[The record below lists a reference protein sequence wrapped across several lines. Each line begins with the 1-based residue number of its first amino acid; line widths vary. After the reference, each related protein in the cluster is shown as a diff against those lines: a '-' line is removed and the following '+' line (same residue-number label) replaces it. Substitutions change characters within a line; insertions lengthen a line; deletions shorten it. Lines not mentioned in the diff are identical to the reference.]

1 MANSKKKRKKKNKEK
16 EEEDLEDLGDLD
28 DLFIEEDDEMSDE
41 EAKKFVKSIADKLY
55 VQEQVIEGQRKI
67 IEKYQQQID
76 QLSQPSSSLKIALS
90 QEETSYADIGGL
102 DSVLEKIKHF
112 EYGID
117 CPYAYSSYGIDPPKG
132 LLMYGPP
139 GTGKTMIAK
148 AMSNE
153 LGCWFLELPLSLIIS
168 KYVGEAEQNL
178 EAAIESAKKKY
189 HQTERKVMLFVDEAE
204 QMFRKKGSH
213 NGHEVVDRCVNVWLR
228 TMDGMGNN
236 EGLIFVAATN
246 YLEKIDDAL
255 LRAGRFDY
263 VVEIP
268 KPDLSGVEDIFFK
281 QMEIKERKAGRD
293 IYDVNDFAGLSEM
306 MYACRMTGADIADVL
321 KQASFNQI
329 QYFMQSSATGKPMSK
344 DELMIKDQDLM
355 DVISLYG
362 RVKEEKK
369 FVGFNV

>member
-1 MANSKKKRKKKNKEK
+1 MVDPKKK
-16 EEEDLEDLGDLD
+16 EEDEEDLD
-28 DLFIEEDDEMSDE
+28 DLIIEEDEGMSEE
-41 EAKKFVKSIADKLY
+41 EAEEFVKKISTKLF
-55 VQEQVIEGQRKI
+55 VQEQIIESQKKI
-67 IEKYQQQID
+67 IQKYHHQIQQLQ
-76 QLSQPSSSLKIALS
+76 QESSPSRLEIAIS
-90 QEETSYADIGGL
+90 QEETSYSDIGGL

-139 GTGKTMIAK
+139 GTGKTMVAK

-168 KYVGEAEQNL
+168 KYVGEAEKNL
-178 EAAIESAKKKY
+178 EAAIDSARKKY
-189 HQTERKVMLFVDEAE
+189 KKTKRKVMLFVDEAE

-228 TMDGMGNN
+228 TMDGMGSN

-263 VVEIP
+263 IVEIP
-268 KPDLSGVEDIFFK
+268 KPNLSGVEDIFLK
-281 QMEIKERKAGRD
+281 QMKMKERKADRE
-293 IYDVNDFAGLSEM
+293 IYEINDHSKLSEM

-321 KQASFNQI
+321 KQASLNQI
-329 QYFMQSSATGKPMSK
+329 QYFMQSAAAGKPMSK
-344 DELMIKDQDLM
+344 EELMIRDKDLVA
-355 DVISLYG
+355 VIDLYG

-369 FVGFNV
+369 FVGFKV

>member
-1 MANSKKKRKKKNKEK
+1 MADPKKKKEN
-16 EEEDLEDLGDLD
+16 EEDLD
-28 DLFIEEDDEMSDE
+28 DLFIEEDDDMSEE
-41 EAKKFVKSIADKLY
+41 EAEKFVKDIADRLY
-55 VQEQVIEGQRKI
+55 VQKQIIEGQRKI
-67 IEKYQQQID
+67 IEKYEKQIK

-117 CPYAYSSYGIDPPKG
+117 CPYAYSSYGIEPPKG

-139 GTGKTMIAK
+139 GTGKTMVAK

-178 EAAIESAKKKY
+178 EAAINSARKKY
-189 HQTERKVMLFVDEAE
+189 HQTDRKVMLFVDEAE

-228 TMDGMGNN
+228 TMDGMGSN

-263 VVEIP
+263 LVEIP
-268 KPDLSGVEDIFFK
+268 KPDLAGVEDIFIK
-281 QMEIKERKAGRD
+281 QMTMKEKKANREIYLVEN
-293 IYDVNDFAGLSEM
+293 ISQLSSM
-306 MYACRMTGADIADVL
+306 MYQRAMTGADIADVL

-329 QYFMQSSATGKPMSK
+329 QYFMQSSATGKPMTK
-344 DELMIKDQDLM
+344 DELMIRDNDLM
-355 DVISLYG
+355 AIINLYN

-369 FVGFNV
+369 FVGFDV

>member
-1 MANSKKKRKKKNKEK
+1 MP
-16 EEEDLEDLGDLD
+16 ED
-28 DLFIEEDDEMSDE
+28 
-41 EAKKFVKSIADKLY
+41 EAEKFVKSIADKLY
-55 VQEQVIEGQRKI
+55 IQDQIIEEQKNI
-67 IEKYQQQID
+67 IEKYQKQINQLTQQ
-76 QLSQPSSSLKIALS
+76 QQQQSSSLKIALS

-102 DSVLEKIKHF
+102 DLVLEKIKHF

-178 EAAIESAKKKY
+178 EAAIKSARKKY
-189 HQTERKVMLFVDEAE
+189 HQTDRKVMLFVDEAE

-228 TMDGMGNN
+228 TMDGMGSN

-246 YLEKIDDAL
+246 YLDKIDDAL

-263 VVEIP
+263 IVEIP
-268 KPDLSGVEDIFFK
+268 KPNLLGVEDIFFK
-281 QMEIKERKAGRD
+281 QMDAKERKAGRE

-306 MYACRMTGADIADVL
+306 MYACRMTGADISNVL
-321 KQASFNQI
+321 KQTSLNQI
-329 QYFMQSSATGKPMSK
+329 QYFMQSAASGKPMCK
-344 DELMIKDQDLM
+344 EELMIRDQDLIN
-355 DVISLYG
+355 VISLYD
-362 RVKEEKK
+362 RVKEKK

>member
-1 MANSKKKRKKKNKEK
+1 MADPKKKKE
-16 EEEDLEDLGDLD
+16 EPEEDLEDLI
-28 DLFIEEDDEMSDE
+28 FEEDEMSEE

-67 IEKYQQQID
+67 IEKYQQQIN

-369 FVGFNV
+369 LPLLCVYIVYM

>member
-1 MANSKKKRKKKNKEK
+1 MTDPKKKRKEDD
-16 EEEDLEDLGDLD
+16 EESEENLEDLI
-28 DLFIEEDDEMSDE
+28 IEDEEMSDE
-41 EAKKFVKSIADKLY
+41 EAEEFVKGIAQKLY
-55 VQEQVIEGQRKI
+55 VQERVIESQKKI
-67 IEKYQQQID
+67 IEKYQQQINK
-76 QLSQPSSSLKIALS
+76 LSKPSSSLKIALS

-153 LGCWFLELPLSLIIS
+153 LGCWFLEIPLSLIIS

-178 EAAIESAKKKY
+178 EAAIDSARKKY

-228 TMDGMGNN
+228 TMDGMGSN

-263 VVEIP
+263 IVEIS
-268 KPDLSGVEDIFFK
+268 KPNFAGVEDIFLK
-281 QMEIKERKAGRD
+281 QMRMKEMKAKREIYQLTNLE
-293 IYDVNDFAGLSEM
+293 GLSEM
-306 MYACRMTGADIADVL
+306 MYACRMTGADIANVL
-321 KQASFNQI
+321 QQASFNQI
-329 QYFMQSSATGKPMSK
+329 QYFMQSAAVGKPMCK
-344 DELMIKDQDLM
+344 EELMIRDQDLIE
-355 DVISLYG
+355 VISLYD

>member
-1 MANSKKKRKKKNKEK
+1 MANPKKKRKKKNKEK

-189 HQTERKVMLFVDEAE
+189 HQTDRKVMLFVDEAE

-228 TMDGMGNN
+228 TMDGMGSN

-246 YLEKIDDAL
+246 YLDKIDDAL

-268 KPDLSGVEDIFFK
+268 KPNLAGVEDIFIK
-281 QMEIKERKAGRD
+281 QINIKEKKANRE
-293 IYDVNDFAGLSEM
+293 IYEVANHAGLSEM
-306 MYACRMTGADIADVL
+306 MYACRMTGADIANVL

-329 QYFMQSSATGKPMSK
+329 QYFMQSAASGKPMCK
-344 DELMIKDQDLM
+344 DELMIRDQDLIK
-355 DVISLYG
+355 VISLYD

>member
-1 MANSKKKRKKKNKEK
+1 MVDPKKKKEEDK
-16 EEEDLEDLGDLD
+16 ESEEDLEDLI
-28 DLFIEEDDEMSDE
+28 IEEEEMSEE
-41 EAKKFVKSIADKLY
+41 EAEEFIKNITTKLY
-55 VQEQVIEGQRKI
+55 IQDQVIEGQKKI
-67 IEKYQQQID
+67 IEKYQQQIN
-76 QLSQPSSSLKIALS
+76 QLSKPSSSLKIALS

-228 TMDGMGNN
+228 TMDGMGSN

-329 QYFMQSSATGKPMSK
+329 QYFMQSSATGKPMTK
-344 DELMIKDQDLM
+344 DELMIRDHDLM
-355 DVISLYG
+355 KVISLYG